1 MTEVERPAF
10 TLKWVGEGKE
20 ERVDTDDL
28 RIVDCL
34 DLMMGLAKKGG
45 LYRFDDGI
53 GVACKKGREERVITD
68 GNADDNKQ
76 DRHGRN
82 EPGD

>member
-1 MTEVERPAF
+1 MTEVERPAL

-28 RIVDCL
+28 KIVDCL

-45 LYRFDDGI
+45 FYRFDDGI
-53 GVACKKGREERVITD
+53 GVACNKG
-68 GNADDNKQ
+68 
-76 DRHGRN
+76 
-82 EPGD
+82 

>member
-28 RIVDCL
+28 KIVDCL
-34 DLMMGLAKKGG
+34 DLMMGLAKKGE
-45 LYRFDDGI
+45 LYRFDDGTD
-53 GVACKKGREERVITD
+53 VACKKG
-68 GNADDNKQ
+68 
-76 DRHGRN
+76 
-82 EPGD
+82 